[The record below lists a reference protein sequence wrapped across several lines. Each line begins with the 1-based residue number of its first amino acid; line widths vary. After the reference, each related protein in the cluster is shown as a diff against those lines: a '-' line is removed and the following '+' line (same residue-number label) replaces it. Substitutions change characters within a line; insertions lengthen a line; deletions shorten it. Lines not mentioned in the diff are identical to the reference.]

1 MAQRDKETPKEFEE
15 TGGELTTVPNDKY
28 RKFFDKFNEIDVLD
42 VTQWKAAHVIG
53 YFCRKYKQTYQLDYS
68 WKFNNPSPAKCF
80 EVWQFNTL
88 TSKLSA
94 NPKILRD
101 YIDWVF
107 TVEVPKVKTKF
118 RSISFLTQDER
129 VIYYKMNI
137 LLAGQTN
144 LSVDRST
151 PLPSIYR
158 DAFNTTAGITINT
171 YGDLAFISQMDPM
184 PENIEMA
191 MIAIKGQGFDADVL
205 KRIV

>member
-1 MAQRDKETPKEFEE
+1 MASRKKKKDEE

-28 RKFFDKFNEIDVLD
+28 KKFFDKFVEIETLEVA
-42 VTQWKAAHVIG
+42 QWKPAHLLG
-53 YFCRKYKQTYQLDYS
+53 YFAKKYKETYNVDYS
-68 WKFNNPSPAKCF
+68 WKFNNENPTKSF
-80 EVWQFNTL
+80 EVWQLNVMA
-88 TSKLSA
+88 SKLSA

-107 TVEVPKVKTKF
+107 EIEVPKVKTKF
-118 RSISFLTQDER
+118 RSISFLTQDDR

-137 LLAGQTN
+137 LLAGQKN

-158 DAFNTTAGITINT
+158 DAFNTTAGISINT

-184 PENIEMA
+184 PEKIAMA
-191 MIAIKGQGFDADVL
+191 MLAIQGQGFDAEVL